1 MISDRS
7 LVYNFVINIRKGGK
21 YVKKVKNKRSAVV
34 GLGNVFRSA
43 KAAFNR
49 LNEDR
54 VTVFAAQSSYFSVI
68 SIIPFLMLILS
79 LARILF
85 PEFVDSVFI
94 GIERELP
101 DKFSSLLSTVYAE
114 LSERGSVSIV
124 SISAVSMFWLS
135 SRGVAAMTRGVAEV
149 YGTRDRTTFISETL
163 HSIVYTVIMV
173 LTVILSLTVLVF
185 GVFIRDQVVA
195 RFPNTAGIFDLIIR
209 LRMAVFFVLLVCLF
223 SLIFAEVSR
232 TGRKNGIE
240 RHEVP
245 SGFKAQ
251 LPGASVAAV
260 GWMLYSFFY
269 SLYIEY
275 FPSAS
280 YIYGSLAAV
289 ILFMLW
295 LYFCMIILLVG
306 AEINK
311 AILRAGGSG
320 RGTDSKK

>member
-1 MISDRS
+1 MYNFIGDFCKGGVKVKKGKHKRSSVIGLGRVVRS
-7 LVYNFVINIRKGGK
+7 L
-21 YVKKVKNKRSAVV
+21 
-34 GLGNVFRSA
+34 
-43 KAAFNR
+43 KAAFNQ

-68 SIIPFLMLILS
+68 SIIPLLMLILS

-85 PEFVDSVFI
+85 PEFIDAVFI
-94 GIERELP
+94 SIERELP

-124 SISAVSMFWLS
+124 SISAVTMFWLS

-149 YGTRDRTTFISETL
+149 YGTRDRTTFLSETL
-163 HSIVYTVIMV
+163 HSIIYTIIMV
-173 LTVILSLTVLVF
+173 FTVILSLTVLVF
-185 GVFIRDQVVA
+185 GVFIRDRAVA
-195 RFPNTAGIFDLIIR
+195 RFPNTAGIFDLVIR
-209 LRMAVFFVLLVCLF
+209 LRMAVFFVVMVCLF

-232 TGRKNGIE
+232 TGRKKGVN
-240 RHEVP
+240 RREVP

-251 LPGASVAAV
+251 IPGAAVAAL
-260 GWMLYSFFY
+260 GWMVYSFFF

-295 LYFCMIILLVG
+295 LYFCMVIMLVG

-311 AILRAGGSG
+311 AILRAG
-320 RGTDSKK
+320 RRKDTDAS

>member
-1 MISDRS
+1 M
-7 LVYNFVINIRKGGK
+7 
-21 YVKKVKNKRSAVV
+21 KKVKHSHVLKPGRAVR
-34 GLGNVFRSA
+34 LIR
-43 KAAFNR
+43 AASDR
-49 LNEDR
+49 LNDDR

-68 SIIPFLMLILS
+68 SIIPLLMLILS

-94 GIERELP
+94 SIERELP
-101 DKFSSLLSTVYAE
+101 DKFSSLLSTVYTE
-114 LSERGSVSIV
+114 LSERGSVSFV
-124 SISAVSMFWLS
+124 SISAVTMFWLS

-149 YGTRDRTTFISETL
+149 YGTRDRTTFISETI
-163 HSIVYTVIMV
+163 HSIIYTVIMI
-173 LTVILSLTVLVF
+173 LIVILTLTVLVF
-185 GVFIRDQVVA
+185 GVFIRDWAVA
-195 RFPNTAGIFDLIIR
+195 RFPNTAGVFDLIIR
-209 LRMAVFFVLLVCLF
+209 LRMAVFFVLLVCMF

-232 TGRKNGIE
+232 TGRKKGVG

-245 SGFKAQ
+245 SGFRAQ
-251 LPGASVAAV
+251 LPGASVAAL
-260 GWMLYSFFY
+260 GWMIYSFFY

-295 LYFCMIILLVG
+295 LYFCMIIMLVG

-311 AILRAGGSG
+311 AILEAG
-320 RGTDSKK
+320 RRKNKEQK

>member
-1 MISDRS
+1 M
-7 LVYNFVINIRKGGK
+7 
-21 YVKKVKNKRSAVV
+21 KKAKHRRSAVV
-34 GLGNVFRSA
+34 GIGNVFRSA
-43 KAAFNR
+43 KAALDR

-54 VTVFAAQSSYFSVI
+54 ITVFAAQSSYFSVI

-163 HSIVYTVIMV
+163 HSIVYTVIMILV
-173 LTVILSLTVLVF
+173 VILSLTVLVF
-185 GVFIRDQVVA
+185 GVFIRDQAVE

-209 LRMAVFFVLLVCLF
+209 LRMAVFFVLLVFLF

-232 TGRKNGIE
+232 NGRKKGIE

-260 GWMLYSFFY
+260 GWMVYSFFF

-295 LYFCMIILLVG
+295 LYFCMVILLVG

-311 AILRAGGSG
+311 AILQAGASG
-320 RGTDSKK
+320 RRAKNTEK